1 MLSDKVNT
9 ESDEEIIKQIR
20 AGNLDKY
27 ELIMRRYNQRLFRIA
42 RSILRNDEE
51 AKDVIQDTY
60 INCYTRL
67 HQFKGP
73 MGFGAWLAIIATN
86 QSLMRLRQMKKVVPF
101 SEVSSSSEDEAST
114 VKHSP
119 DPERLLENRQL
130 GKLIEDYL
138 ETVPESFRL
147 VFILRAV
154 EHLSTRETAQIL
166 DIKEETVKTR
176 YHRAKLVLQKRL
188 SEYVDKADIKI
199 YEFAGQRCDLVVNN
213 VMSRLRSNEI
223 ADTEY

>member
-1 MLSDKVNT
+1 
-9 ESDEEIIKQIR
+9 
-20 AGNLDKY
+20 
-27 ELIMRRYNQRLFRIA
+27 
-42 RSILRNDEE
+42 
-51 AKDVIQDTY
+51 
-60 INCYTRL
+60 
-67 HQFKGP
+67 
-73 MGFGAWLAIIATN
+73 
-86 QSLMRLRQMKKVVPF
+86 MKKVVPF

-130 GKLIEDYL
+130 GKMIEDYL